1 LFGLEDTSGLCR
13 ALSAGTSTW
22 EAIVMPTRP
31 IGLAAAATV
40 RGPSM
45 RDRPRPER
53 GSAERSDAFDTWLRR
68 RLQQSYGAIASEPI
82 PEELLRLLEED
93 RNA

>member
-1 LFGLEDTSGLCR
+1 
-13 ALSAGTSTW
+13 
-22 EAIVMPTRP
+22 MPTRP
-31 IGLAAAATV
+31 TGLAAAAIA

-45 RDRPRPER
+45 GDRPQPER
-53 GSAERSDAFDTWLRR
+53 GPAERSDAFDTWLQR
-68 RLQQSYGAIASEPI
+68 RLQQSYGAIVSEPI